1 METKENTIRLLTT
14 MFTDCFRFWLFE
26 KESVAGALKK
36 ALFEVSKMTHNP
48 FEPQGKLLDTEGKQ
62 EFIERIERD
71 LKHM

>member
-1 METKENTIRLLTT
+1 MKSKEHTIRILTT

-26 KESVAGALKK
+26 KESVGGALKK
-36 ALFEVSKMTHNP
+36 ALSEVSKMTHNP
-48 FEPQGKLLDTEGKQ
+48 FDPHDKLLDKEGKQ